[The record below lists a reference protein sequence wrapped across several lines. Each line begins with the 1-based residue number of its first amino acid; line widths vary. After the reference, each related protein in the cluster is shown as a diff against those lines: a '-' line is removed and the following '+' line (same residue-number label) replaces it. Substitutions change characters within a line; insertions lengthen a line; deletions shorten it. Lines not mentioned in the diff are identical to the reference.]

1 MAKFESVTAF
11 NKARDLMKLA
21 ITNQLLDKDLTVTPG
36 NAEYWG
42 PAVGTPTA
50 ATYDPVTGVT
60 VVTIAN
66 HGLANGDNVLF
77 KENSFIWS
85 CEMDGNVAEDLS
97 KSN

>member
-1 MAKFESVTAF
+1 
-11 NKARDLMKLA
+11 MKLA

-42 PAVGTPTA
+42 PFVGTPTA

-77 KENSFIWS
+77 KEN
-85 CEMDGNVAEDLS
+85 DLS
-97 KSN
+97 GLVRWMEMLLRRVIQE